1 MGHRIRLAGLGLGLA
16 AIGALA
22 VACTSSSGTSA
33 SPAPSATNAL
43 TAYTTCLQRNGVVLP
58 SGIGRT
64 GFPSGRPSVR
74 PSGSPGA
81 GRGGFGGGGGGFGG
95 GGFGTQAPT
104 GVDQATWDKA
114 MQACASVRPT
124 LGGGG
129 GNNSAFVAYRNCLS
143 EHGVTNAANQFNT
156 ADPKVA
162 AALAACA
169 PLRPTGPP
177 RPTQTPTG

>member
-1 MGHRIRLAGLGLGLA
+1 MWRGPRRHTGHVTRRLSVGHRIRLAGLGLGLA

-22 VACTSSSGTSA
+22 VACTSSSSTPA

-43 TAYTTCLQRNGVVLP
+43 TAYTTCLQRNGIVLP

-64 GFPSGRPSVR
+64 GFPSGRPSGRPSVR

-81 GRGGFGGGGGGFGG
+81 GRGGFGGGGSCCVGF
-95 GGFGTQAPT
+95 GGFGTQAPA

-124 LGGGG
+124 FGGGG
-129 GNNSAFVAYRNCLS
+129 G
-143 EHGVTNAANQFNT
+143 
-156 ADPKVA
+156 
-162 AALAACA
+162 
-169 PLRPTGPP
+169 
-177 RPTQTPTG
+177 